1 MLSQKSPV
9 PSPALLP
16 NPSTPASWPWHFPLL
31 GNIIFIRPRASP
43 PNDGWVAHL
52 LLNMQLKTWA
62 LRVLVSSYSC
72 SSYRVADPF
81 SSLGTFSSSSIGS
94 PMFHPIDD
102 TEHPLLDLPGT
113 GRASQETAISGSC
126 QKLLLA

>member
-9 PSPALLP
+9 PSPCPAPHP
-16 NPSTPASWPWHFPLL
+16 NTPASRPRQFTIL
-31 GNIIFIRPRASP
+31 GKINLIRPRASP
-43 PNDGWVAHL
+43 PNDGRVGQL
-52 LLNMQLKTWA
+52 LLNMQLKTWG
-62 LRVLVSSYSC
+62 LWVLVSSYSC
-72 SSYRVADPF
+72 SYYWVADPF
-81 SSLGTFSSSSIGS
+81 SSLGTFSSSSIGG

-113 GRASQETAISGSC
+113 GRASQETGISGSC